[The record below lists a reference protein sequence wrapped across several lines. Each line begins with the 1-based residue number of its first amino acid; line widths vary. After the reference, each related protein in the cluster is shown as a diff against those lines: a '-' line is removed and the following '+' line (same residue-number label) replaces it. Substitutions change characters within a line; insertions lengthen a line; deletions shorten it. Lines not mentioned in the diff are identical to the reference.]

1 MYTHIRMYIKIC
13 ICIVYQNVF
22 RLVRICMYM
31 YIYCTCVQSHFHCC
45 LCTYVC
51 TCLTVLEV
59 MFSPDDYEVSEG
71 EVATVTLVTNL
82 PYTFDFPVTVVCENG
97 SAVGK

>member
-1 MYTHIRMYIKIC
+1 MSSDLY
-13 ICIVYQNVF
+13 
-22 RLVRICMYM
+22 
-31 YIYCTCVQSHFHCC
+31 
-45 LCTYVC
+45 TYVC
-51 TCLTVLEV
+51 TCIYTCVLSHFHCSLCMYLSSTVLEV